1 MQPGRESEGSQARPR
16 KPQGQGRRHAYNKAM
31 KSRTAAMLGIPSTIP
46 ASSQPA
52 VPNLSQPAAANSP
65 PQMVIL
71 FHLFVIVSA
80 AVVHVMSLIESL

>member
-31 KSRTAAMLGIPSTIP
+31 QSRAAAMLGISSTIP
-46 ASSQPA
+46 ASSQPV

-65 PQMVIL
+65 PHMVIL
-71 FHLFVIVSA
+71 FHL
-80 AVVHVMSLIESL
+80 L